1 MMQWLML
8 SLSTI
13 SPGEG
18 FILLALLA
26 VLVRQGR
33 R

>member
-1 MMQWLML
+1 MIEWLTL
-8 SLSTI
+8 SLRLI

-18 FILLALLA
+18 FILLALLV
-26 VLVRQGR
+26 VLLRQGR